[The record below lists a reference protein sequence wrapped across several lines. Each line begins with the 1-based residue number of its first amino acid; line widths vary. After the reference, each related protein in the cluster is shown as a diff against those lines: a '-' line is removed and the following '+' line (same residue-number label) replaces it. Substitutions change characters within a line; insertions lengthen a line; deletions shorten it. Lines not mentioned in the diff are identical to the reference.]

1 MIPVA
6 CAIIQDDHGRLLIAR
21 RPEGKCLGGFWEFPG
36 GKLEAGESPA
46 EALCRELR
54 EELQIEAEITEILE
68 PVEHHYE
75 EFSICLIPCLA
86 KILSGKP
93 DPTEHTEIAW
103 LQSDEIDLNTMA
115 PADVPILRQIP
126 DL

>member
-21 RPEGKCLGGFWEFPG
+21 RPEGKCLAGFWEFPG

-54 EELQIEAEITEILE
+54 EELRIETEITDMLE
-68 PVEHHYE
+68 EVEHDYE
-75 EFSICLIPCLA
+75 EFSVRLIPCIA
-86 KILSGKP
+86 KILAGKP
-93 DPTEHTEIAW
+93 EPTEHTEIAW
-103 LQSDEIDLNTMA
+103 LQPDQIDLNTMA
-115 PADVPILRQIP
+115 PADVPILRQIA

>member
-21 RPEGKCLGGFWEFPG
+21 RPEGKCLAGFWEFPG

-54 EELQIEAEITEILE
+54 EELRIETEITDILE
-68 PVEHHYE
+68 AVEHDYE
-75 EFSICLIPCLA
+75 EFSVRLIPCIA
-86 KILSGKP
+86 KILAGKP
-93 DPTEHTEIAW
+93 EPTEHTEIAW
-103 LQSDEIDLNTMA
+103 LQPDQIDLNTMA
-115 PADVPILRQIP
+115 PADVPILRQIADP
-126 DL
+126 

>member
-21 RPEGKCLGGFWEFPG
+21 RPEGKCLAGFWEFPG

-54 EELQIEAEITEILE
+54 EELRIETEITDMLE
-68 PVEHHYE
+68 EVEHDYE
-75 EFSICLIPCLA
+75 EFSVRLIPCIA
-86 KILSGKP
+86 KILAGKP
-93 DPTEHTEIAW
+93 EPTEHTEIAW
-103 LQSDEIDLNTMA
+103 LQPDQIDLNTMA
-115 PADVPILRQIP
+115 PADVPILRQITGP
-126 DL
+126 